1 VKDNR
6 HTHHHQAAP
15 VWVLVTLGFIALGAL
30 VATWAGWVGLG
41 ALTGFGKM
49 HPLPGIL
56 DDFEINTAVTL
67 PLGIEA
73 YGFLAIGA
81 WLSGWVPNERAA
93 KFAMTSGLFSIFLGM
108 SAQVAYHLLVT
119 SRQEMPGG
127 HAPWLV
133 VLLVACVPN
142 TVLGAASILAH
153 LLRPGA
159 SGAAGEQDAP
169 AVAKRSRKREKPAPT
184 IPLLPHPAVVKALA
198 KQEKQRAEILE
209 SLEPQDVQASSFK
222 GVPPDVRQR
231 ALELIQDAEER
242 GRQFGRSR
250 LMQELDVT
258 EHQAK
263 LLLQEIRAQLQAAA
277 AGGLQ

>member
-1 VKDNR
+1 MKDNR

-159 SGAAGEQDAP
+159 AGEQDAP
-169 AVAKRSRKREKPAPT
+169 AVAKRSRKRGKPAPGMVT
-184 IPLLPHPAVVKALA
+184 ILEATPGD
-198 KQEKQRAEILE
+198 QEQAALE
-209 SLEPQDVQASSFK
+209 SLEPQVSLPSSSRT
-222 GVPPDVRQR
+222 VPPEVRQR
-231 ALELIQDAEER
+231 ALILIQDAEER

-277 AGGLQ
+277 AGTGGLQ